1 MSADYGY
8 INARVRGM
16 KSKLLGPEFFNE
28 ALGASDFRAFMNTL
42 SQSPYQ
48 QNIEEAQSRYDGLK
62 ALDVALARNFF
73 GTARSILNFTDG
85 TPHDLI
91 ALLLLRYDL
100 NNIKAIARAKHAGR
114 SAEDTAEVF
123 FPAGT
128 LKPAVLETV
137 AAAPDMPGAAQALLA
152 TPTPLRGAFAR
163 AAQQYSSD
171 GDLYALELTL
181 DRAYYKE
188 IANSLKELNVP
199 KDFERYLRRE
209 IDATNLRTALQMR
222 GSNAN
227 LDDLYVSGG
236 KEIGRSTFDAIINDS
251 SDGGL
256 QSLSTTSFSQ
266 VAEVESGEIEGVIRD
281 LLDNAAKRLSTDP
294 LGIGVVVNYLRMK
307 EAESAKLRLL
317 ARGKYYGVPRETLAK
332 ELGDA

>member
-1 MSADYGY
+1 MSSDYGY

-16 KSKLLGPEFFNE
+16 KAKLLGPEFFTE
-28 ALGASDFRAFMNTL
+28 ALGAAEFRSFMTAL

-48 QNIEEAQSRYDGLK
+48 QNIEEAQASYEGLK
-62 ALDVALARNFF
+62 ALDAALARNFY

-85 TPHDLI
+85 TPHDI
-91 ALLLLRYDL
+91 VALLLLRYDL
-100 NNIKAIARAKHAGR
+100 NNLKAIARAKHAGR
-114 SAEDTAEVF
+114 SAEDTQEVF

-128 LKPAVLETV
+128 LKPAVLENV
-137 AAAPDMPGAAQALLA
+137 ASAPDMAGAAQVLLT

-163 AAQQYSSD
+163 AAQSYSSD
-171 GDLYALELTL
+171 GDLYALELAL

-188 IANSLKELNVP
+188 IAQALKELDIP
-199 KDFERYLRRE
+199 KDFARYLRRE

-222 GSNAN
+222 GNDVQADE
-227 LDDLYVSGG
+227 LFVSGG
-236 KEIGRSTFDAIINDS
+236 REINRGIFEGILNDPA
-251 SDGGL
+251 GGL
-256 QSLSTTSFSQ
+256 QSLSNTSFSQ
-266 VAEVESGEIEGVIRD
+266 VAEVEPGEVAGVVRE
-281 LLDNAAKRLSTDP
+281 LLDSAAKRLSGDP
-294 LGIGVVVNYLRMK
+294 LGVGVVVNYLRQK

>member
-199 KDFERYLRRE
+199 RDFERYLRRE

-222 GSNAN
+222 GTNAN

-236 KEIGRSTFDAIINDS
+236 KEIGRSTFDAIINDG

-256 QSLSTTSFSQ
+256 QGLSTTSFSQ
-266 VAEVESGEIEGVIRD
+266 VAEVEPGEIEGVIRD